1 MVKKMIFF
9 NNPSKKCLS
18 LFEIEKK
25 KLHMSATDIQSNLI
39 NMKGASTNVMRK
51 SDYKIWLWLV
61 DNPFATPFFAD

>member
-1 MVKKMIFF
+1 
-9 NNPSKKCLS
+9 
-18 LFEIEKK
+18 
-25 KLHMSATDIQSNLI
+25 MSATDIKSNLI